1 MSNTNLFTIGQ
12 AAAQSGVSA
21 KMIRHYEELGLV
33 KTTRTAAGYRLY
45 NPQQLQQLAFIR
57 KARDLGFSSHR
68 IKELMLLWQNPARP
82 SREVKQLASQHLAE
96 IAIKISQLQQMQQ
109 ILQQLSDACCGDE
122 TPDCAILDALLQP
135 NNTAF

>member
-1 MSNTNLFTIGQ
+1 MSSTLLTIGQ

-21 KMIRHYEELGLV
+21 KMIRHYEELGLL
-33 KTTRTAAGYRLY
+33 KTSRTASGYRLY

-57 KARDLGFSSHR
+57 KARDLGFSGGR
-68 IKELMLLWQNPARP
+68 IKELMLLWQNPSRP

-96 IAIKISQLQQMQQ
+96 IAAKISQLQQMQQ

-122 TPDCAILDALLQP
+122 APDCAILAALQHD
-135 NNTAF
+135 NNTAL